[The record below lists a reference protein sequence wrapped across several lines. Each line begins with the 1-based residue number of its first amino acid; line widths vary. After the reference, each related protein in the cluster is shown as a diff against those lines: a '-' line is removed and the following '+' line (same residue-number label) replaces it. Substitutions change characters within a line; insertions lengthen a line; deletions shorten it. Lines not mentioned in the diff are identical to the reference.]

1 MREGELSQL
10 SRRVA
15 EREDEMMWAEFQE
28 RFFYNL
34 GLVRRG
40 GGLTGLLRVFEG
52 RGRNRLQEQGWSASS
67 TTWGW

>member
-1 MREGELSQL
+1 VREGELSQL

-34 GLVRRG
+34 GLVSREGGCQG
-40 GGLTGLLRVFEG
+40 GGAGLVCVVGEAGAKALGEGGLGLL
-52 RGRNRLQEQGWSASS
+52 
-67 TTWGW
+67 